1 MAQEEKEP
9 YCRLERRGNF
19 FVLTLIGD
27 GEHRINP
34 PLVDAILACLQTLRS
49 LSSPSTCTALITT
62 GHGKFF
68 SNGLDLAFP
77 SRDAVR
83 RKFAELLSAYIN
95 LPMPTIAAVCGH
107 AAAAGFILA
116 LAHDYVYMRKD
127 RGFLYMSEIDV
138 RILIPPG
145 PMNIIRSKLTPRAFR
160 DAVLCGIKHTAG
172 MALEAGIVD
181 SMHGNAES
189 TREAAFSKAE
199 ELVARKWNPDFY
211 REMRAAMYP
220 EVFAAISKTLEDS
233 DVSAMSKL

>member
-1 MAQEEKEP
+1 MADS

-19 FVLTLIGD
+19 YVLTLIGD

-34 PLVDAILACLQTLRS
+34 PLVDSMLGCLQTLRS
-49 LSSPSTCTALITT
+49 LSSPSTTCTALITT
-62 GHGKFF
+62 SSGKFF

-77 SRDAVR
+77 SRAAVR

-107 AAAAGFILA
+107 AAAGGFILA
-116 LAHDYVYMRKD
+116 LAHDYVFMRKD

-145 PMNIIRSKLTPRAFR
+145 PMRIIRSKLTPRAFR
-160 DAVLCGIKHTAG
+160 DTVLRGTKHTAE

-181 SMHGNAES
+181 SIHENADS
-189 TREAAFSKAE
+189 TLEAAFGKAE
-199 ELVARKWNPDFY
+199 ELVARKWNPGFY
-211 REMRAAMYP
+211 RELRASMYP
-220 EVFAAISKTLEDS
+220 EVFAAVDCLEES
-233 DVSAMSKL
+233 DVSSVSKL